1 MEMAKKTFKNE
12 IIDYWSER
20 SETYGQQHHEELLG
34 EQKSLW
40 QNVIVNALTA
50 NEQPVQKILDIGTG
64 PGFLSILLAEK
75 GFEVTS
81 IDMTEEMLIQAKL
94 NAGDLAEKIE
104 WKLMD
109 AHNLTFDTADF
120 DAIVTRNVT
129 WNLEEPKEAYK
140 EWYRVLKPGGILL
153 NFDSNWYKYLY
164 DETLREKYEKNRELT
179 QEMAIKDYYVGT
191 NIDWMENL
199 AKEMPLSK
207 ITRPNWDKKV
217 LKECGFQTIAIHENM
232 NDQLLS
238 DIQKINFSFSPIF
251 LIQAVK

>member
-1 MEMAKKTFKNE
+1 MEKAKKTFKNE

-34 EQKSLW
+34 EQKTLW
-40 QNVIVNALTA
+40 QNVIISAFNT
-50 NEQPVQKILDIGTG
+50 NEKSVQKILDIGTG

-81 IDMTEEMLIQAKL
+81 IDMTEEMLSQAKL
-94 NAGDLAEKIE
+94 NAGDLAKKIE

-109 AHNLTFDTADF
+109 AHNLTFDTAYF

-129 WNLEEPKEAYK
+129 WNLEDPKEAYK
-140 EWYRVLKPGGILL
+140 EWYRVLKPEGILL

-179 QEMAIKDYYVGT
+179 QEMAIKDYYEGT
-191 NIDWMENL
+191 NINWMEEL
-199 AKEMPLSK
+199 AKEMPLSN
-207 ITRPNWDKKV
+207 IARPVWDKKV
-217 LKECGFQTIAIHENM
+217 LKECGFESIVIHENM
-232 NDQLLS
+232 NDRLLS
-238 DIQKINFSFSPIF
+238 AVQKINFLFSPIF
-251 LIQAVK
+251 MIQAIK

>member
-1 MEMAKKTFKNE
+1 VEMAKKTFKNE
-12 IIDYWSER
+12 IIDYWSKR

-34 EQKSLW
+34 EPKALW
-40 QNVIVNALTA
+40 QNVILSAFNA
-50 NEQPVQKILDIGTG
+50 NENPVKKILDIGTG

-94 NAGDLAEKIE
+94 NAGDLVEKIE
-104 WKLMD
+104 WTLMD
-109 AHNLTFDTADF
+109 AHKLTFDTAHF

-129 WNLEEPKEAYK
+129 WNLENPKEAYK

-179 QEMAIKDYYVGT
+179 QEMAVKDYYEGT
-191 NIDWMENL
+191 DIDWMEDL

-207 ITRPNWDKKV
+207 ITRPIWDKKV
-217 LKECGFQTIAIHENM
+217 LKECGFQSITIHENM

-238 DIQKINFSFSPIF
+238 DIQKINFLFSPIF
-251 LIQAVK
+251 LIEATK